1 MHRRVLTERHF
12 HLSVREPPFR
22 HHDRPAATAPLPAD
36 RPPGVPPCLLYSIT
50 ADRCCRRDA
59 PQNPHGRP
67 DTSCRSAPPPDQW
80 QKCLLRADLRPG
92 PAVVRRLLPH
102 AVLPGGGP
110 VLPAAEAVPRPG
122 RRPSARQPAADSGR
136 AGYAAS
142 RHPPDDGR
150 TEKARIWEVT
160 DRTVRTWIGEAVAAA
175 AADGVTFSVPVTPH
189 TFRHSYAMHMLYAGI
204 PLKVLQSLMGHKS
217 ISSTEVYTKV
227 FALDVAARHRVQFAM
242 PEADAVALIKQL
254 ERR

>member
-12 HLSVREPPFR
+12 HLSVREPPFLHR
-22 HHDRPAATAPLPAD
+22 DRPAATAPLPAD

-67 DTSCRSAPPPDQW
+67 DTLCRSAAPPDQW
-80 QKCLLRADLRPG
+80 QKCHLRADLMPG
-92 PAVVRRLLPH
+92 PAAVRRLLPH

-122 RRPSARQPAADSGR
+122 RRPSAPLPAAGSER

-150 TEKARIWEVT
+150 RRAGLARRLGLPRFAPAPVLCPASA
-160 DRTVRTWIGEAVAAA
+160 RVLAVFHQGQPAQSAFFAAVATVGGSESFPVILRPDELSEALMV
-175 AADGVTFSVPVTPH
+175 GVNDLLS
-189 TFRHSYAMHMLYAGI
+189 LYGI
-204 PLKVLQSLMGHKS
+204 H
-217 ISSTEVYTKV
+217 
-227 FALDVAARHRVQFAM
+227 
-242 PEADAVALIKQL
+242 
-254 ERR
+254 

>member
-12 HLSVREPPFR
+12 HLSVREPPFLHR
-22 HHDRPAATAPLPAD
+22 DRPAATVPLPAD

-67 DTSCRSAPPPDQW
+67 DTLCRSAAPPDQW
-80 QKCLLRADLRPG
+80 QKCRLRADLLPG
-92 PAVVRRLLPH
+92 PAAVRRLLPH

-122 RRPSARQPAADSGR
+122 RRPSAPLPAAGSER

-150 TEKARIWEVT
+150 RRAGLARRPGLPRFAPAPVLCPASA
-160 DRTVRTWIGEAVAAA
+160 RVLAVFHQGQPAQSALSAAVATV
-175 AADGVTFSVPVTPH
+175 GGSGSLPVILRPDE
-189 TFRHSYAMHMLYAGI
+189 RSEA
-204 PLKVLQSLMGHKS
+204 LKVGVNELLSLYGIH
-217 ISSTEVYTKV
+217 
-227 FALDVAARHRVQFAM
+227 
-242 PEADAVALIKQL
+242 
-254 ERR
+254 